1 MTITDKGEKSKDI
14 EIEMRCKEN
23 AGPFLPRPGA
33 HGCERLSHLEG
44 HREGKCLAG
53 GSGARI
59 GVGPL

>member
-1 MTITDKGEKSKDI
+1 MTVTEKGEKSKDV
-14 EIEMRCKEN
+14 ELEMRCKKN

-33 HGCERLSHLEG
+33 HECERLSHLES
-44 HREGKCLAG
+44 HREGKCSAG